1 MITKLRANDRPQFLM
16 LFLFLANGAEAA
28 KSNLEKLHRLA
39 RGQRANLH
47 RPDQITFDVLD
58 FAAFTANE
66 MMMMIRVRIEPD
78 AARLEDLFNHPL
90 LLQPVERVVN
100 GRARSHWE
108 FAVHR
113 LQNLIGSG
121 MMFRRLHIINN
132 GAPLRSHLQPARS
145 RHRFDYLSEQFCHWW
160 LD

>member
-1 MITKLRANDRPQFLM
+1 MITKLRAKDRPQFQT
-16 LFLFLANGAEAA
+16 LFLLLATCAEAA
-28 KSNLEKLHRLA
+28 KSDLEKLHLLA
-39 RGQRANLH
+39 RGQRANFH

-58 FAAFTANE
+58 FAAFTADE

-78 AARLEDLFNHPL
+78 AACLEDLFNHPL

-113 LQNLIGSG
+113 LQNLIGSR
-121 MMFRRLHIINN
+121 MMFRRFHII
-132 GAPLRSHLQPARS
+132 
-145 RHRFDYLSEQFCHWW
+145 Y
-160 LD
+160 

>member
-1 MITKLRANDRPQFLM
+1 MITKLRAIICPQLLT

-28 KSNLEKLHRLA
+28 KSNLEKLNLLA

-58 FAAFTANE
+58 FAAFTADE
-66 MMMMIRVRIEPD
+66 MVMMIRVWIEPD

-100 GRARSHWE
+100 GRA
-108 FAVHR
+108 
-113 LQNLIGSG
+113 
-121 MMFRRLHIINN
+121 
-132 GAPLRSHLQPARS
+132 
-145 RHRFDYLSEQFCHWW
+145 
-160 LD
+160 

>member
-1 MITKLRANDRPQFLM
+1 MITKLRAIIRPQFPT
-16 LFLFLANGAEAA
+16 LFFRLATGAEAA
-28 KSNLEKLHRLA
+28 KSDLEKLHLLA

-58 FAAFTANE
+58 PATSTADE
-66 MMMMIRVRIEPD
+66 MMMMIRVWIESD

-90 LLQPVERVVN
+90 LLQPIERVVN

-108 FAVHR
+108 FAVDR
-113 LQNLIGSG
+113 LQNLIGRRV
-121 MMFRRLHIINN
+121 MIRRLHIINN
-132 GAPLRSHLQPARS
+132 CAPLRRHLQPARL
-145 RHRFDYLSEQFCHWW
+145 RHHFDYLPEQPRHRK